1 MMTKQEKIELLEAAT
16 GKKNYFIEGYEEKF
30 YEYYLFLEEIKSKYG
45 LEGIRKI
52 YKVLNEEFAEI
63 FRLVSYMSEVDY
75 EQF

>member
-1 MMTKQEKIELLEAAT
+1 M
-16 GKKNYFIEGYEEKF
+16 KKNSMNTIC
-30 YEYYLFLEEIKSKYG
+30 FLEKIKSKYG

-75 EQF
+75 EQLWNWKI